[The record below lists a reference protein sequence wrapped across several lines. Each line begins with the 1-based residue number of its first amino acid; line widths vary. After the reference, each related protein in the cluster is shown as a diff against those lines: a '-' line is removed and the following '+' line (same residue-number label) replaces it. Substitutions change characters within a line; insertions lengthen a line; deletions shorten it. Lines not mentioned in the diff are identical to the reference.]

1 MLMSSVF
8 PLWDPTKVHSKKLR
22 PCMASSKKWATIVS
36 RIASRIYFIL
46 IIFQFPLFRVPCRT
60 GICTTPIEVTSS
72 QMIASKVFPA
82 VVVKALLYPG
92 AIANAIIKNTT
103 IPSYDNLL
111 NVYALNKVK
120 HSPATTDI
128 QHLELLVGSYFS
140 VAGALL
146 GLLKSGRV
154 SLFGTLLILW
164 GLVKE
169 VILGKHAT
177 RAHTKAIH
185 VYPAM
190 SIAVV
195 SAFFSIRGDVRK
207 IIRSCKPKRIAKS
220 LWPYAKAKY
229 K

>member
-1 MLMSSVF
+1 
-8 PLWDPTKVHSKKLR
+8 
-22 PCMASSKKWATIVS
+22 MASSKKWARILS

-46 IIFQFPLFRVPCRT
+46 IIFQFPFFRVPCRT

-72 QMIASKVFPA
+72 QLIASEVFPA

-92 AIANAIIKNTT
+92 AIANAVIKNTT

-120 HSPATTDI
+120 RAPTKTDL
-128 QHLELLVGSYFS
+128 QHLEVLVGSYFS

-164 GLVKE
+164 GLAKE
-169 VILGKHAT
+169 VILRKHAG
-177 RAHTKAIH
+177 RAHSKAKAVHI
-185 VYPAM
+185 YPAM
-190 SIAVV
+190 SLAVV

-207 IIRSCKPKRIAKS
+207 IIRSCKAKRIAKS
-220 LWPYAKAKY
+220 LWPYGKAKY
-229 K
+229 N